1 MGDPTDRPYN
11 FYFMTNN
18 KKKYTR
24 TIEISLIISLII
36 FILLFFFFPRFNL
49 TPDLA
54 HQYQIPGIEVI
65 HIPLTTQKA
74 NKKPRPNKPVIP
86 VEAEVINVL
95 EYVEIENIVEG
106 DSSSIE
112 MSSGPVS
119 YTDLPYT
126 PRQLFDVLPEKNDD
140 SISGSIILSLR
151 IGIDGEVKEYKV
163 AKNTTG
169 CNPCLENVIMAV
181 QQSKW
186 EPALV
191 NNQKVEYWIDKTYQ
205 F

>member
-1 MGDPTDRPYN
+1 
-11 FYFMTNN
+11 MTNN

-24 TIEISLIISLII
+24 IIEISLIISLII

-65 HIPLTTQKA
+65 HIPLTAQKV

-112 MSSGPVS
+112 ISSGPVS

-151 IGIDGEVKEYKV
+151 IGIDGGISSCSRTINPSLGNGNALIENNIFNCEHFRRLRSELLDKELPLRYECKY
-163 AKNTTG
+163 
-169 CNPCLENVIMAV
+169 CDERC
-181 QQSKW
+181 
-186 EPALV
+186 
-191 NNQKVEYWIDKTYQ
+191 
-205 F
+205 